1 MRGAGTVKQLYRSL
15 EAVVAL
21 NNGRKFRN
29 SCSSINSSQLQVLF
43 LNLSLCCFICNCFSR
58 CVVLLLVPILV
69 HRFLSVL
76 LPKPKI
82 KQHVCIA
89 VIECA
94 TVLKFDWKDVKLL
107 C

>member
-1 MRGAGTVKQLYRSL
+1 MRGAGTVKQLYRCL
-15 EAVVAL
+15 EAVDAL

-43 LNLSLCCFICNCFSR
+43 LNLSLLFVIVSV
-58 CVVLLLVPILV
+58 VVLLLVPILG
-69 HRFLSVL
+69 HRFPSVL

-82 KQHVCIA
+82 KQHVCLA
-89 VIECA
+89 KIECA
-94 TVLKFDWKDVKLL
+94 TVLQFICSLER